1 MIEERV
7 RGEEEEKEKEVSGLD
22 KARLSQLP
30 QRIPHRHLYECIKG
44 SLEYPTWSSAQM
56 DYRSD
61 ILIVRAYS

>member
-30 QRIPHRHLYECIKG
+30 QLIPQRLLYE
-44 SLEYPTWSSAQM
+44 SQQPSSC
-56 DYRSD
+56 S
-61 ILIVRAYS
+61 SSCT

>member
-30 QRIPHRHLYECIKG
+30 RSGYHIAISTNLSSRHHALPVVPNV
-44 SLEYPTWSSAQM
+44 LRVA
-56 DYRSD
+56 
-61 ILIVRAYS
+61 